1 MPQDLTLTWDDETT
15 TSVHI
20 PLVMMRGHRALRDG
34 EILGDDW
41 PWVDP
46 NYELTLPTAGKR
58 LKSVELNA
66 SGIVADVHPENN
78 EISFN
83 LDLIQEAMQSH

>member
-1 MPQDLTLTWDDETT
+1 MPQDLTLTWDDETI

-34 EILGDDW
+34 EILGGDW

-66 SGIVADVHPENN
+66 SGLVADVHPEND